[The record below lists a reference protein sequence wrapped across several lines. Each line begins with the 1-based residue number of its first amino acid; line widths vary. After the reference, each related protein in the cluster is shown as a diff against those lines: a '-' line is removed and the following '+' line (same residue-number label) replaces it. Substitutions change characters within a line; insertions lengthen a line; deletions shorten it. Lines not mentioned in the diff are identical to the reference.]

1 MAASTNDKFIKTGAS
16 TVTTLSAPGKALSA
30 TSITVGSTTN
40 YPTDT
45 GIVFAIRQVDVN
57 GDLVAGTYTE
67 WIGTVT
73 SATTLSLLATPV
85 YGSDQVY
92 PAGST
97 TQVFIPLSS
106 YAHNRMVDG
115 LAVSLDQDG
124 TLKAGAVDNPAVLA
138 TDVVETAKIADA
150 NITTPKLATGAV
162 TPEKLSTT
170 PIGFGFQEIART
182 TLSSTSDTI
191 TVSSIPAKKHLRIII
206 STVATGGTLDTTLK
220 FNNDASAIYRMQY
233 NTSAAISTSVDTG
246 VTTNLPLESG
256 ATASGGTVLSVVD
269 MTNNSTSSKTGL
281 INTSNDGGGAMV
293 WLRGAF
299 KYVTNT
305 QVTRV
310 DIINTGTGDFAV
322 GSEVIIL
329 GTD

>member
-150 NITTPKLATGAV
+150 NITTAKLATSAV
-162 TPEKLSTT
+162 TPEKWTNPYKFYAYRGTSNQTISSATYTTVALNAESFDTNNNFNTSTYKYTPPVNGFYMLTGQLFADQADGAHTIVQIKKNSTT
-170 PIGFGFQEIART
+170 IAEQRVVYPPGANLNRAANASVLAQLT
-182 TLSSTSDTI
+182 TSDEI
-191 TVSSIPAKKHLRIII
+191 TLVAYIEDVSTP
-206 STVATGGTLDTTLK
+206 TVYKDWTFLCGYLVSLT
-220 FNNDASAIYRMQY
+220 
-233 NTSAAISTSVDTG
+233 
-246 VTTNLPLESG
+246 
-256 ATASGGTVLSVVD
+256 
-269 MTNNSTSSKTGL
+269 
-281 INTSNDGGGAMV
+281 
-293 WLRGAF
+293 
-299 KYVTNT
+299 
-305 QVTRV
+305 
-310 DIINTGTGDFAV
+310 
-322 GSEVIIL
+322 
-329 GTD
+329 

>member
-40 YPTDT
+40 YPIDT

-150 NITTPKLATGAV
+150 NITTPKLANSSVTATKVDFTTFQQSVRKVGTDGTTSGTTELVLTSQSYNFINGSKYLIIASSFFSSPNDSGSYYDHKIRVNGVQVVAGRKGGASYLQD
-162 TPEKLSTT
+162 PN
-170 PIGFGFQEIART
+170 
-182 TLSSTSDTI
+182 TI
-191 TVSSIPAKKHLRIII
+191 QDIYT
-206 STVATGGTLDTTLK
+206 
-220 FNNDASAIYRMQY
+220 ASATATYTVQQSYTR
-233 NTSAAISTSVDTG
+233 ISGSGTISVQT
-246 VTTNLPLESG
+246 PL
-256 ATASGGTVLSVVD
+256 L
-269 MTNNSTSSKTGL
+269 L
-281 INTSNDGGGAMV
+281 IIPLAN
-293 WLRGAF
+293 
-299 KYVTNT
+299 
-305 QVTRV
+305 
-310 DIINTGTGDFAV
+310 
-322 GSEVIIL
+322 
-329 GTD
+329 